1 MHSHLILY
9 CDLFLFI
16 LLAFFFLMIRRPP
29 RSTRTDTLFPYTTL
43 FRSQQ
48 DSRQFTHINPK
59 QSGLEFRNALEETQD
74 NNIMTYEYSY
84 NGGGVAVGDVN
95 GDDLADVYFSGNTV
109 SNKIGRAHV

>member
-1 MHSHLILY
+1 MTKVNSLMKEY
-9 CDLFLFI
+9 SCKLFI
-16 LLAFFFLMIRRPP
+16 LCVGM
-29 RSTRTDTLFPYTTL
+29 TLIAC
-43 FRSQQ
+43 QQ
-48 DSRQFTHINPK
+48 DSRLFTHINPK